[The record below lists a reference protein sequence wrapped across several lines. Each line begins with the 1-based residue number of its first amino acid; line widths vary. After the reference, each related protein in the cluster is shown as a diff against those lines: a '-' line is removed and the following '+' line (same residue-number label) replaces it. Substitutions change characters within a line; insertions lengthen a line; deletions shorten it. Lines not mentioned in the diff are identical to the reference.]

1 LDEQGKIYW
10 HGAHHEALQL
20 ELHEYIDAL
29 KFENEHELNKEA
41 LRMDT
46 LIIKKIKDVQIK
58 KNIGKIFR
66 NHNIVEYK
74 SETDSFS
81 FWDYQKVLGYAFIY
95 SSFEKIPMSDITIS
109 ISLTIY
115 PRELI
120 KLLKNERR
128 LEVEDLDN
136 GIYYISGDI
145 VPIQILESKQLSPD
159 SNLFLRNLRSN
170 LSAEDMLKTLQSYK
184 ERKPLDDKNVFLDRL
199 VKANP
204 KAFKEAMNMTEGVMK
219 IFLEGAEEYPK
230 AFKEAMNVTEGVMKI
245 SLEGA
250 EEYGWLNDRD
260 IEIAKRF
267 AKKSLIRGRPIEEV
281 AEDTGLPLETVRSL
295 QYS

>member
-20 ELHEYIDAL
+20 ELHEYVDAL
-29 KFENEHELNKEA
+29 KFESEHELNKEA

-46 LIIKKIKDVQIK
+46 LIIKKIRDVKIE

-74 SETDSFS
+74 SETDGFS

-95 SSFEKIPMSDITIS
+95 SSFEKVPMSDITIS
-109 ISLTIY
+109 ISLTIF
-115 PRELI
+115 PRELV
-120 KLLKNERR
+120 KLLENERR
-128 LEVEDLDN
+128 FEVQNLGN
-136 GIYYISGDI
+136 GIHYISGDI

-170 LSAEDMLKTLQSYK
+170 LSVEDVLKTLQSFK

-199 VKANP
+199 VKANQ
-204 KAFKEAMNMTEGVMK
+204 KAFKK
-219 IFLEGAEEYPK
+219 LSSI
-230 AFKEAMNVTEGVMKI
+230 
-245 SLEGA
+245 
-250 EEYGWLNDRD
+250 
-260 IEIAKRF
+260 
-267 AKKSLIRGRPIEEV
+267 
-281 AEDTGLPLETVRSL
+281 
-295 QYS
+295 